1 MKRLLLA
8 FLLLA
13 APAAAQQETIYV
25 DRLMAAV
32 RLCVGCTTFGATSPL
47 QVVGLPTLAGN
58 LVTVDGSGN
67 LGIGGAA
74 TAPSTLGVTG
84 AFSANGTVTLGDASG
99 DTINFSGR
107 VNTTILWT
115 TDNLVDIGASGA
127 NRPRDL
133 FLGRNA
139 AIGGT
144 LGVTGNTT
152 LTGDL
157 AINGNDLTSTGVLT
171 VRPTGNLTLDPTG
184 DVIIGADGLDVLP
197 ATGYAYNLG
206 ALTNKYLTLHA
217 AELWVQTLVA
227 QETIATIGG
236 RVLVVPTTVLSAD
249 LASGGTTI
257 TVKHNQIA
265 SGDRIYL
272 EAGGQVEFM
281 AITSGAGGSAGAYT
295 YSVTR
300 NLDGSGANNWTAGDA
315 VANLGTTGDGFIDL
329 YSTRGVKAGTEYGP
343 TIVGNVRNSSTY
355 NDWSPRWAAG
365 NLNGLYGYAT
375 DRYGFAAGNP
385 SDTYFTIDATDG
397 FQMYDGAVKKFWL
410 TTSGAMALYDSAT
423 TYLQLNGGAIKMVE
437 NSVELFSLASGVAT
451 FGRPLTSNDTGQI
464 RIDSDSVDIWWRNSS
479 GVSSRVFY
487 VQGDGAGGAV
497 GAMDGTFMAT
507 IIDTATVRS
516 ASTHLT
522 LSATSIG
529 SDVIVQPGAFGEF
542 RPYADNTYDFGTSS
556 YAWSEIF
563 ADITTTTTDY
573 NPIVLGASGQFLEK
587 TDGVSATFNPTTCT
601 SMTFHSGLLVAKAG
615 C

>member
-1 MKRLLLA
+1 MRRLLMPLLLL
-8 FLLLA
+8 LLLA
-13 APAAAQQETIYV
+13 APASAQQETIYV

-32 RLCVGCTTFGATSPL
+32 RSCIGCTTFGATSPF
-47 QVVGLPTLAGN
+47 QVVGLPTLAGS

-67 LGIGGAA
+67 IGIGGAA

-84 AFSANGTVTLGDASG
+84 AFSANGNVTLGDGSSDA
-99 DTINFSGR
+99 INFSGR
-107 VNTTILWT
+107 VNTTILWN

-127 NRPRDL
+127 NRPRHL
-133 FLGRNA
+133 YLAGNA
-139 AIGGT
+139 A
-144 LGVTGNTT
+144 LDGNTGT
-152 LTGDL
+152 TDYASRTTGWRVTEPGAADFRS
-157 AINGNDLTSTGVLT
+157 AFTNVFQAQQFEVDMTSVIAGTQIVSKSAST
-171 VRPTGNLTLDPTG
+171 VSQAFTC
-184 DVIIGADGLDVLP
+184 P
-197 ATGYAYNLG
+197 ATGSVG
-206 ALTNKYLTLHA
+206 G
-217 AELWVQTLVA
+217 LWVKDKPSLPNARVFAAGDHVSIQTAARTDADSDGNLEFAISDCV
-227 QETIATIGG
+227 G
-236 RVLVVPTTVLSAD
+236 VVTSYAD
-249 LASGGTTI
+249 GTSG
-257 TVKHNQIA
+257 N
-265 SGDRIYL
+265 D
-272 EAGGQVEFM
+272 GQQSWAFTRG
-281 AITSGAGGSAGAYT
+281 ISTGGAGGSMLTSTVVPVDSPVIDYGTPGMGIATTTAVDGTEGANAPYLAFSHWATSPITANFVTDCRLGNLSGAYG
-295 YSVTR
+295 YSS
-300 NLDGSGANNWTAGDA
+300 GSGIFG
-315 VANLGTTGDGFIDL
+315 LGCGPSTG
-329 YSTRGVKAGTEYGP
+329 
-343 TIVGNVRNSSTY
+343 
-355 NDWSPRWAAG
+355 
-365 NLNGLYGYAT
+365 
-375 DRYGFAAGNP
+375 
-385 SDTYFTIDATDG
+385 TYFTIEATNG
-397 FQMYDGAVKKFWL
+397 LQFFNGATKKFWL

-437 NSVELFSLASGVAT
+437 NSVELFSLVSGVAT

-497 GAMDGTFMAT
+497 GAMAGTFMAT